1 MKKITLII
9 AAIALFSYGAKAQ
22 NITAQDVSLEYRIT
36 EILSLGGTYVNGI
49 GGGVQKIDAGKVGDK
64 ITVNTRTKM
73 MKIATN
79 RILYSIEGQKTDK
92 FPETYL
98 IKGSG
103 VIPGDGGEV
112 KFQIIDSFGEG
123 TVNIIIS
130 WPDYS
135 STRFIAKLEKRRE
148 L

>member
-1 MKKITLII
+1 MKRIILVI
-9 AAIALFSYGAKAQ
+9 AAITLFSLGATAQ
-22 NITAQDVSLEYRIT
+22 NITARDVYLEYRIT
-36 EILSLGGTYVNGI
+36 EILSLGGTYVDGI

-64 ITVNTRTKM
+64 IVINTKAKT

-79 RILYSIEGQKTDK
+79 KILYKIESKKTDK

-98 IKGSG
+98 VKGSG

-112 KFQIIDSFGEG
+112 TFQIIDNFGEKAM
-123 TVNIIIS
+123 NIIIS

-135 STRFIAKLEKRRE
+135 STRFIAKLEKRRNM
-148 L
+148 